1 MGMDLCVYMKRRLL
15 VVKPQQKSQN
25 EEAEPQHRHSTGL
38 TRAGSLFTQQ
48 ALEERQDDTTEGS
61 QVKHT
66 HPFPI
71 ILE

>member
-25 EEAEPQHRHSTGL
+25 EEAEPHRHSTGL

-48 ALEERQDDTTEGS
+48 ALEERQEDTTEGS
-61 QVKHT
+61 QVT
-66 HPFPI
+66 RQHPFPI